1 MWCTR
6 GCLCGVLGV
15 VCVVYYGLFVWCTSG
30 CLCAVLGVVCVV
42 Y

>member
-6 GCLCGVLGV
+6 GWLCGVLGV
-15 VCVVYYGLFVWCTSG
+15 VCVVYWGLFG
-30 CLCAVLGVVCVV
+30 GVLGAVCVV